1 MTSLSESKGVVM
13 SSFKTP
19 KGTELPFLS
28 LRGKEYL
35 EVKYRL
41 VWFREERPDWGIE
54 TEVIETNDNFTRA
67 KATIRNEKGQIMA
80 QGHKVE
86 HRTHFPD
93 HVEKAETGA
102 VGRALALCGY
112 GTQFAPE
119 LDEEERIVDAPASVP
134 RKASRPEKNQ
144 SPPPPPADIPN
155 HAPLKSGG
163 VSDAQIK
170 RLFAIAKAN
179 SQNGWT
185 NQELQR
191 VLNQGY
197 GGITSTKD
205 LDRHSYDELCKAIE
219 SGATPDEV
227 IKAKNGNI

>member
-1 MTSLSESKGVVM
+1 MEM
-13 SSFKTP
+13 STFKTP

-86 HRTHFPD
+86 HKTHFAD

-119 LDEEERIVDAPASVP
+119 LDEEERIVDAPANVP
-134 RKASRPEKNQ
+134 KKARGPKTQE
-144 SPPPPPADIPN
+144 PPTKPRDIPN
-155 HAPLKSGG
+155 LAPKAKSGAL
-163 VSDAQIK
+163 SEAQLK
-170 RLFAIAKAN
+170 RLFAIAKSKSWPN
-179 SQNGWT
+179 E
-185 NQELQR
+185 ELQR
-191 VLNQGY
+191 VLYQGY
-197 GGITSTKD
+197 GISSSKE
-205 LDRHSYDELCKAIE
+205 LDRHSYDELCSAIE
-219 SGATPDEV
+219 SGSNPDDV
-227 IKAKNGNI
+227 IKAKQGRP